1 MIRFYLFISVFLL
14 PLIAQTQNLD
24 NLKDQEPVKVSG
36 SVNAS
41 GVFYNASGIENRRDP
56 FNWFT
61 TGNLNLDIYGWSIPF
76 NFSFSNQN
84 RSFSQPF
91 NRYGITPQ
99 YKWVK
104 AYLGYNGMNF
114 SKYTLAGH
122 VFLGAGVELTPGKW
136 QFSAMYGELNKAVP
150 EDTLAV
156 TSNLPAFKRMGYGMK
171 AGYHDQAHSLEVI
184 IFKAEDEVGS
194 IPYVPVQNEV
204 LPKENL
210 VVSFLGRKQ
219 LFKRVSLNMEY
230 ATSALTHDIRSEEV
244 EASNTLAQ
252 TPLFTA
258 RASSQFNNAF
268 NTSIAYNGN
277 TYVLQLNYERI
288 DPGFNTL
295 GAYFFN
301 DDLENVT
308 VSGSVRA
315 LKNKLTLGAN
325 VGTQKNNLEETEV
338 SSTERVI
345 ASFNANYIPD
355 QHWNINAT
363 YSNFTTFTNVRPRF
377 DPFFQNDLDTL
388 NFYQVNKNGSMSLG
402 YSFGSRENKQSV
414 LFTGS
419 YQESSDES
427 DEINETNTSYFYN
440 GNLAYRYMVSASGL
454 SVSSGLSMYRSELS
468 MAESTTIGPN
478 VSVTKPMWKKALR
491 STLAASYNMQEY
503 SDNPSSKVLTVR
515 LGLNLTPEKLRKKE
529 EEIKEENREHSTTTG
544 ETLPEN
550 VAQKGLADEPVKKKW
565 SGSHRLGLNLIY
577 LNKTGEATTEFS
589 EVTATL
595 TYSYSF

>member
-24 NLKDQEPVKVSG
+24 NLKEQEPVKVSG

-104 AYLGYNGMNF
+104 AYLGYNSMNF

-210 VVSFLGRKQ
+210 VISFLGRKQ

-244 EASNTLAQ
+244 DAGNTLAQ

-301 DDLENVT
+301 DDLENLT

-419 YQESSDES
+419 YQESSDEN

-454 SVSSGLSMYRSELS
+454 SISSGVSMYRSELS

-478 VSVTKPMWKKALR
+478 ISVTKSMWKKALR
-491 STLAASYNMQEY
+491 STLATSYNMQEY

-550 VAQKGLADEPVKKKW
+550 VAQKGLADEAVKKKW

-577 LNKTGEATTEFS
+577 LNKTGEAATNFS
-589 EVTATL
+589 EITATL

>member
-1 MIRFYLFISVFLL
+1 MNRFYYFTLLIFI
-14 PLIAQTQNLD
+14 PLVAQTQNLD

-76 NFSFSNQN
+76 SFSFSNQN

-104 AYLGYNGMNF
+104 AYLGYNSMNF

-244 EASNTLAQ
+244 ESGHTLAQ
-252 TPLFTA
+252 TPLFTS

-301 DDLENVT
+301 DDLENLT

-325 VGTQKNNLEETEV
+325 VGKQKNNLEETEV

-388 NFYQVNKNGSMSLG
+388 NFYQVNKNGSMSIG

-419 YQESSDES
+419 YQESSDEN

-454 SVSSGLSMYRSELS
+454 SVSSGVSMYRSELS

-478 VSVTKPMWKKALR
+478 ISITKSMWKKALR
-491 STLAASYNMQEY
+491 STLATSYNMQEY

-529 EEIKEENREHSTTTG
+529 EELKEENQEHSTTTG
-544 ETLPEN
+544 EALPEG
-550 VAQKGLADEPVKKKW
+550 VAQKDSLAEPVKKKW

-577 LNKTGEATTEFS
+577 LNKTGEATTNFNEI
-589 EVTATL
+589 TATL

>member
-1 MIRFYLFISVFLL
+1 MKYYLFSFTLCLVFTGVQ
-14 PLIAQTQNLD
+14 AQNLD
-24 NLKDQEPVKVSG
+24 NLKDQEPIKVSG
-36 SVNAS
+36 SVNTS

-61 TGNLNLDIYGWSIPF
+61 TGNLNLDIYGWSVPF
-76 NFSFSNQN
+76 SFSFSNQN

-91 NRYGITPQ
+91 NRYGVTPQ

-104 AYLGYNGMNF
+104 AYLGYNSMNF

-150 EDTLAV
+150 EDTLAI

-184 IFKAEDEVGS
+184 IFKAEDELGS

-210 VVSFLGRKQ
+210 VISFLGRKQ

-244 EASNTLAQ
+244 EASHTLAQ

-388 NFYQVNKNGSMSLG
+388 NFYQVNKNSALSLG

-414 LFTGS
+414 MFTGS
-419 YQESSDES
+419 YQESSDEN
-427 DEINETNTSYFYN
+427 DEINETTSSYFYN
-440 GNLAYRYMVSASGL
+440 GNLAYRYMISASNL
-454 SVSSGLSMYRSELS
+454 SLSSGVSMYRSELS

-478 VSVTKPMWKKALR
+478 VSVTKSMWKKALR
-491 STLAASYNMQEY
+491 STLATSYNIQEY
-503 SDNPSSKVLTVR
+503 SDNPSSKVLTIR
-515 LGLNLTPEKLRKKE
+515 LGLNLTPEKLKKQE
-529 EEIKEENREHSTTTG
+529 EELKEKDQEHSTTTG
-544 ETLPEN
+544 ETLPKG
-550 VAQKGLADEPVKKKW
+550 VVQKESPAEPVKRKW
-565 SGSHRLGLNLIY
+565 SGKHRLGLNLIY
-577 LNKTGEATTEFS
+577 LNKTGEATTKFS